1 MNPPRKVSAPRRNA
15 PSSAAAPHFHASS
28 SGFSLV
34 EVLIT
39 ALLIGIGM
47 LGMAALQSRAV
58 AYTTEAVQRTTA
70 AMLASELLELIRAT
84 PGQWSSYLQAG
95 APEPASA
102 ASCRTTPSQ
111 PAEQLACWLDDIASL
126 LPGSAD
132 LPGGTS
138 YVCRASAPGICGGNG
153 SVIEVQVAW
162 KGAYGDCPSAESFC
176 HHRLRSD
183 L

>member
-1 MNPPRKVSAPRRNA
+1 MNQPRKV
-15 PSSAAAPHFHASS
+15 FASTRHS

-47 LGMAALQSRAV
+47 LGMASLQSRAV
-58 AYTTEAVQRTTA
+58 GYTTEAVQRTTA
-70 AMLASELLELIRAT
+70 AMLTNDLLELIRAT
-84 PGQWSSYLQAG
+84 PGQWSSYLQADV
-95 APEPASA
+95 PHPASA
-102 ASCRTTPSQ
+102 ASCRLMPSH
-111 PAEQLACWLDDIASL
+111 PSAQLGCWLEDIARL
-126 LPGSAD
+126 LPSSAE

-138 YVCRASAPGICGGNG
+138 YVCRASASGTCGGNG

-162 KGAYGDCPSAESFC
+162 KGTHGQCPGAQNYC
-176 HHRLRSD
+176 LHRIRTD